1 MWYFRDDRNVERML
15 FFQDREKGVH
25 DEFLTTVIRVIE
37 PQLKQ
42 FNELLKNPPKVCF
55 IK

>member
-1 MWYFRDDRNVERML
+1 MDRVLCFLARDKEI
-15 FFQDREKGVH
+15 H

-42 FNELLKNPPKVCF
+42 FNELLKNPPKVRILSHF
-55 IK
+55 I